1 MTSRITRIGVL
12 QTGKILALLYGVIGG
27 IFAPFA
33 LLGGI
38 FGEGGMLAGI
48 IVAVVLIVMYPI
60 MGFIGGVIS
69 AAIYNFAAGLIGGI
83 EITLEQVGE

>member
-1 MTSRITRIGVL
+1 LKSL
-12 QTGKILALLYGVIGG
+12 SGKIFPLLYGVIAG

-38 FGEGGMLAGI
+38 FGEGGMVAGVI
-48 IVAVVLIVMYPI
+48 MVVMLIVFYPI
-60 MGFIGGVIS
+60 MGFVGGVIS
-69 AAIYNFAAGLIGGI
+69 AAIYDFAAGLIGGL